1 MGMILEEILLGF
13 HLPLAVLAK
22 TWLALL
28 EHSGGKLGGTS

>member
-22 TWLALL
+22 NLVSFVGTFWR
-28 EHSGGKLGGTS
+28 KTGGTS